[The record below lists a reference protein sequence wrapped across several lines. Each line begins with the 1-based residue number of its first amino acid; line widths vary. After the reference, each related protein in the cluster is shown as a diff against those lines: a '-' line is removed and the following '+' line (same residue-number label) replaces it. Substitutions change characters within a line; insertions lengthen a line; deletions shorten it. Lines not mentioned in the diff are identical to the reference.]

1 VVISE
6 RLEAMAERGYS
17 MIVGTVDD
25 DGAPRATR
33 GWGVKVVDERARRVR
48 FTMSADDEIAVGN
61 LEGRLVALTGADVR
75 SLQAMQMKGAVVAIG
90 VPDDDDLQRMTAHT
104 ENFLAAVE
112 EIDGIPPDLLKRNLP
127 LTVVTVDVVV
137 DELYDQSPGPS
148 AGAAIRGGGQ

>member
-1 VVISE
+1 MFSE
-6 RLEAMAERGYS
+6 RLEKMAERGYS

-33 GWGVKVVDERARRVR
+33 GWGVKVVDGDARRVR

-90 VPDDDDLQRMTAHT
+90 VPDEDDLQRMSAHT
-104 ENFLAAVE
+104 ELFLATVE
-112 EIDGIPPDLLKRNLP
+112 EIDGTPPQLLRRILP
-127 LTVVTVDVVV
+127 LTVIAVDFVV